1 MYNCTRFGY
10 KNTNRAMK
18 PATVIKDSENIKLDL
33 RYALEKRILDVWSEL
48 DRATPIQLENRIKL
62 KGLGHSIAKLSLI
75 KLYQITSYRNVW
87 NILLFENQRTGKS
100 VNEIINELV
109 GYYRSDSIQHSD
121 IAEMK
126 EIQDTIIKLLREML
140 IC

>member
-1 MYNCTRFGY
+1 
-10 KNTNRAMK
+10 MK
-18 PATVIKDSENIKLDL
+18 PATVIKDNENIKLDL
-33 RYALEKRILDVWSEL
+33 QYALEKRILDVWSEL

-75 KLYQITSYRNVW
+75 KLYQITSYRNVR

-109 GYYRSDSIQHSD
+109 GYYRSDSIQHSNMS
-121 IAEMK
+121 EMK